1 MTTRELG
8 QKGEQLAA
16 EWLEAQG
23 YTIFDRNY
31 IFEKGELDLV
41 AFIPN
46 ELVFVE
52 VKTRTL
58 SPHYDQPYAEASI
71 DERKQ
76 ALLFRTAEAYLY
88 ERQLTTIPARFD
100 VIIIEL
106 QTDGETNLIHHPNAL
121 QFVSRFKPRFR

>member
-1 MTTRELG
+1 MTTREIG
-8 QKGEQLAA
+8 QQGEQLAA

-31 IFEKGELDLV
+31 VFERGELDLV

-58 SPHYDQPYAEASI
+58 SPNYSQPYAEAAI

-88 ERQLTTIPARFD
+88 ERQLTTVPARFD
-100 VIIIEL
+100 VIIIEF
-106 QTDGETNLIHHPNAL
+106 TPSHEPNLIHHPNAL